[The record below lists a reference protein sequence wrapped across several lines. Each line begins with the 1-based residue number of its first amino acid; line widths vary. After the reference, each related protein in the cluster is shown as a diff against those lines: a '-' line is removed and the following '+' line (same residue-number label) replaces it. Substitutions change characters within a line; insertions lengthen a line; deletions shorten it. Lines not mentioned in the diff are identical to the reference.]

1 MPLEKMKTFSQFLEK
16 IPHSLVCQLAKR
28 TTALR
33 GWQQGKA
40 MKGSHLVPVH
50 VIGARGGAAGV
61 VQKVAIPG
69 KKKRSTWKGQ
79 KEIED

>member
-1 MPLEKMKTFSQFLEK
+1 MPLEKMKMFSEFPVR
-16 IPHSLVCQLAKR
+16 IPHSLVGQLAKR

-33 GWQQGKA
+33 GRQQGKA

-50 VIGARGGAAGV
+50 VIGARGGTAGV

-69 KKKRSTWKGQ
+69 KQKSTWKG
-79 KEIED
+79 KNSED